1 MQVFQI
7 VEFIYSYFIG
17 FSVSGVTKGTNKFY
31 TLKYFLMQVTTASNN
46 RFLDRLSKY
55 GSDRSKIEFLVH
67 LKKREKQRG
76 FIKLNYLRNY

>member
-17 FSVSGVTKGTNKFY
+17 FSVPGVTKGTNKFY

-55 GSDRSKIEFLVH
+55 GSDRSKIEFLVY
-67 LKKREKQRG
+67 LKKERSNEDL
-76 FIKLNYLRNY
+76 LN